1 MQQSCRLLQIWGDYM
16 KTVIRKIIEY
26 IIIFM
31 AGAITYLLIEIC
43 WRGYTHWTM
52 GILGGI
58 VIVLV
63 GLINEVT
70 KKDLPLI
77 IQAPMASI
85 IITLVEYW
93 AGYILNIQLGMNI
106 WDYSDLPLNV
116 DGQVCL
122 YFSLLWMVLGI
133 VASILD
139 DLIRWRLFG
148 EEKPHIKFI

>member
-1 MQQSCRLLQIWGDYM
+1 
-16 KTVIRKIIEY
+16 
-26 IIIFM
+26 M

-122 YFSLLWMVLGI
+122 YFSLLWMILGI

>member
-1 MQQSCRLLQIWGDYM
+1 
-16 KTVIRKIIEY
+16 
-26 IIIFM
+26 M

-122 YFSLLWMVLGI
+122 YVS
-133 VASILD
+133 
-139 DLIRWRLFG
+139 
-148 EEKPHIKFI
+148 

>member
-1 MQQSCRLLQIWGDYM
+1 M
-16 KTVIRKIIEY
+16 V
-26 IIIFM
+26 
-31 AGAITYLLIEIC
+31 GAITYLSIEIL

-58 VIVLV
+58 VIILV

-70 KKDLPLI
+70 RKDLPLI
-77 IQAPMASI
+77 IQAPLASI
-85 IITLVEYW
+85 IITLIEYW

-122 YFSLLWMVLGI
+122 YFSLLWMILGI
-133 VASILD
+133 VASVFD
-139 DLIRWRLFG
+139 DLVRWRIFG
-148 EEKPHIKFI
+148 EEKPNIKLI

>member
-1 MQQSCRLLQIWGDYM
+1 M
-16 KTVIRKIIEY
+16 KKMLTKIIEY
-26 IIIFM
+26 IVIFM
-31 AGAITYLLIEIC
+31 VGAITYLLIEIL

-58 VIVLV
+58 VIILV

-70 KKDLPLI
+70 RKDLPLI
-77 IQAPMASI
+77 IQAPLASI
-85 IITLVEYW
+85 IITLIEYW

-116 DGQVCL
+116 DGQICL
-122 YFSLLWMVLGI
+122 YFSLLWMILGI
-133 VASILD
+133 VASVFD
-139 DLIRWRLFG
+139 DLVRWRIFG

>member
-1 MQQSCRLLQIWGDYM
+1 M
-16 KTVIRKIIEY
+16 KKAIRKIIEY
-26 IIIFM
+26 IAIFIV
-31 AGAITYLLIEIC
+31 GAITYMLLEIC

-58 VIVLV
+58 VIILV

-70 KKDLPLI
+70 RKDLPLI

-85 IITLVEYW
+85 IITLLEYW

-106 WDYSDLPLNV
+106 WDYSDLPFNV

-122 YFSLLWMVLGI
+122 YYSLLWMILGI
-133 VASILD
+133 VASVAD
-139 DLIRWRLFG
+139 DLIRWYAFKEEAPKFRL
-148 EEKPHIKFI
+148 I

>member
-1 MQQSCRLLQIWGDYM
+1 M
-16 KTVIRKIIEY
+16 KKAIRKIIEY
-26 IIIFM
+26 IAIFIV
-31 AGAITYLLIEIC
+31 GAITYMLLEIC

-58 VIVLV
+58 VIILV

-70 KKDLPLI
+70 RKDLPLI

-85 IITLVEYW
+85 IITLLEYW

-106 WDYSDLPLNV
+106 WDYSDLPFNV

-122 YFSLLWMVLGI
+122 YYSLLWMILGI
-133 VASILD
+133 VASIAD
-139 DLIRWRLFG
+139 DLIRWYAFKEEAPKFRL
-148 EEKPHIKFI
+148 I

>member
-1 MQQSCRLLQIWGDYM
+1 
-16 KTVIRKIIEY
+16 
-26 IIIFM
+26 
-31 AGAITYLLIEIC
+31 
-43 WRGYTHWTM
+43 M

-122 YFSLLWMVLGI
+122 YFSLLWMILGI

>member
-1 MQQSCRLLQIWGDYM
+1 
-16 KTVIRKIIEY
+16 
-26 IIIFM
+26 M

-122 YFSLLWMVLGI
+122 YFSLLWMILGI

-139 DLIRWRLFG
+139 DLVRWRLFG
-148 EEKPHIKFI
+148 EEKPNIKFI

>member
-1 MQQSCRLLQIWGDYM
+1 M
-16 KTVIRKIIEY
+16 KKKLIKIIEY
-26 IIIFM
+26 IVIFM
-31 AGAITYLLIEIC
+31 VGAITYLSIEIL

-58 VIVLV
+58 VIILV

-70 KKDLPLI
+70 RKDLPLI
-77 IQAPMASI
+77 IQAPLASI
-85 IITLVEYW
+85 IITLIEYW

-122 YFSLLWMVLGI
+122 YFSLLWMILGI
-133 VASILD
+133 VASVFD
-139 DLIRWRLFG
+139 DLVRWRIFG
-148 EEKPHIKFI
+148 EEKPNIKLI

>member
-1 MQQSCRLLQIWGDYM
+1 
-16 KTVIRKIIEY
+16 
-26 IIIFM
+26 M

>member
-1 MQQSCRLLQIWGDYM
+1 M
-16 KTVIRKIIEY
+16 V
-26 IIIFM
+26 
-31 AGAITYLLIEIC
+31 GAITYLLIEIL

-58 VIVLV
+58 VIILV

-70 KKDLPLI
+70 RKDLPLI
-77 IQAPMASI
+77 IQAPLASI
-85 IITLVEYW
+85 IITLIEYW

-116 DGQVCL
+116 DGQICL
-122 YFSLLWMVLGI
+122 YFSLLWMILGI
-133 VASILD
+133 VASVFD
-139 DLIRWRLFG
+139 DLVRWRIFG